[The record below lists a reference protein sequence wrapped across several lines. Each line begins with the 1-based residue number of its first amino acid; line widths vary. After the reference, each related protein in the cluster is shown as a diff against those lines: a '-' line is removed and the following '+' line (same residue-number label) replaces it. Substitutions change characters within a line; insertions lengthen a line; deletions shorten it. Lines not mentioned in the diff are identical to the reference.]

1 MIAFRM
7 NKITIEQ
14 FAILSTELQNSG
26 PINLESNVKF
36 SASIET
42 RNVAVRMR
50 FTFSQSNTPLLV
62 LELVCYFELEEASWK
77 SLYKGGEI
85 IFPKDFLAHMAV
97 HTVGTARGIL
107 FCKTENTPLN
117 SLILPPLNV
126 ADMITEDFVIKKD
139 N

>member
-14 FAILSTELQNSG
+14 FAILSTELQDSI

-36 SASIET
+36 SASIEA

-50 FTFSQSNTPLLV
+50 FTFSQSNSPLLV
-62 LELVCYFELEEASWK
+62 LELICHFELEETSWK
-77 SLYKGGEI
+77 SLYKDDKI

-117 SLILPPLNV
+117 S
-126 ADMITEDFVIKKD
+126 
-139 N
+139 